1 MTNQDLIDIYVQ
13 VCLKAENIMATT
25 GVLTG
30 AHYNAF
36 RQYLKQHGVLE
47 LAEKELQAQ
56 RTNSNN
62 EKSPLD
68 N

>member
-1 MTNQDLIDIYVQ
+1 
-13 VCLKAENIMATT
+13 MATT